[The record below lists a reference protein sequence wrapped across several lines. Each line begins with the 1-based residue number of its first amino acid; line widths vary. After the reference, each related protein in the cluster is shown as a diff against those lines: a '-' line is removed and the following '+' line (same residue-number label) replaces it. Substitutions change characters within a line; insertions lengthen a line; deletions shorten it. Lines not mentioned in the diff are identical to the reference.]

1 MIFVLFLKE
10 MRETFELLMNIIFFW
25 GVTGIIDILLETNI
39 KSIRVGRPTTSHDR
53 FLVPVHLRCLNR
65 HLDFMD
71 FMVIDG
77 D

>member
-1 MIFVLFLKE
+1 MIFVLFPKE
-10 MRETFELLMNIIFFW
+10 MRETFELLMMFFFF
-25 GVTGIIDILLETNI
+25 VTGITDILETNI